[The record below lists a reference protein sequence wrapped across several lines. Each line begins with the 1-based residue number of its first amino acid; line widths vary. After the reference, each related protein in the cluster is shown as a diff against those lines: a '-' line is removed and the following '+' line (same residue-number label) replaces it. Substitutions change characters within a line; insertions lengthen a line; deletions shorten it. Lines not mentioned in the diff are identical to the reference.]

1 MKPLELFITSLGH
14 LSSSLWTTPSSLE
27 GREDACAAT
36 VVGPWKDPSNF
47 QSCAD
52 SAAAAAATGVA
63 GDATEGKCSAEE
75 ETQPRGSA
83 ELKGSRGAA

>member
-1 MKPLELFITSLGH
+1 M
-14 LSSSLWTTPSSLE
+14 
-27 GREDACAAT
+27 
-36 VVGPWKDPSNF
+36 VGPWKDPSNF